1 MTEHELFRKT
11 FSTLHASPD
20 TLMEVQKAMEN
31 NKKTHRT
38 LRRGVVIAIAAALML
53 TVAAA
58 AGVVHLI
65 KADVTP
71 ADGVS
76 DTTLH
81 AFTDDMDASA
91 PTVEGNSGE
100 LITVPDM
107 ERIPGDVE
115 TVQRLV
121 GDYLSK
127 LDAGLTVGSTTI
139 TLGTFLIDESG
150 CGILTYAVDDP
161 EGVSYE
167 EAGYGEVYGLP
178 LEPRMYLRSPDYQQ
192 GGSINVKLHVDKTT
206 STATHLDVVAYFA
219 AGETY
224 QKGDNLYFTVYDGGA
239 EGKEPYAVAIQPR
252 TYAPVRTFTAA
263 NGETARISAVGI
275 TMDNASPAQEL
286 TVQELTLHYA
296 DGSSYAVSSDSQNL
310 MNWVLGYIYGDGDGE
325 TAPFAHAVYIFNRMV
340 DVDTITSVPRLG
352 RGSDSPAAPHSPVQ
366 LTYLPAPPAYPR
378 GCAKPRPAFLFPFPY

>member
-91 PTVEGNSGE
+91 PTVEDSSGE

-239 EGKEPYAVAIQPR
+239 EDREPYAVAIQPR

-286 TVQELTLHYA
+286 TV
-296 DGSSYAVSSDSQNL
+296 
-310 MNWVLGYIYGDGDGE
+310 
-325 TAPFAHAVYIFNRMV
+325 
-340 DVDTITSVPRLG
+340 
-352 RGSDSPAAPHSPVQ
+352 
-366 LTYLPAPPAYPR
+366 
-378 GCAKPRPAFLFPFPY
+378 

>member
-1 MTEHELFRKT
+1 MTEHELFQKT

-20 TLMEVQKAMEN
+20 TLMEVQKTMEN
-31 NKKTHRT
+31 SKKTHRT
-38 LRRGVVIAIAAALML
+38 LRKGVVIAIAAALML

-71 ADGVS
+71 ADGVN

-81 AFTDDMDASA
+81 AFTDDMDAST

-192 GGSINVKLHVDKTT
+192 GGSVNVKLHVDKTT

-239 EGKEPYAVAIQPR
+239 GGQGALR
-252 TYAPVRTFTAA
+252 C
-263 NGETARISAVGI
+263 GH
-275 TMDNASPAQEL
+275 PA
-286 TVQELTLHYA
+286 
-296 DGSSYAVSSDSQNL
+296 
-310 MNWVLGYIYGDGDGE
+310 
-325 TAPFAHAVYIFNRMV
+325 
-340 DVDTITSVPRLG
+340 PRLRPRSG
-352 RGSDSPAAPHSPVQ
+352 LHRRQRRNGPHLRRGHHHGQ
-366 LTYLPAPPAYPR
+366 CLPR
-378 GCAKPRPAFLFPFPY
+378 RRS

>member
-91 PTVEGNSGE
+91 PTV
-100 LITVPDM
+100 
-107 ERIPGDVE
+107 
-115 TVQRLV
+115 
-121 GDYLSK
+121 
-127 LDAGLTVGSTTI
+127 
-139 TLGTFLIDESG
+139 GTFLIDESG

-310 MNWVLGYIYGDGDGE
+310 MNWVLGYIYGDGE

-340 DVDTITSVPRLG
+340 DVDTITSVSLDG
-352 RGSDSPAAPHSPVQ
+352 RWFDFTAEQHIPVQ
-366 LTYLPAPPAYPR
+366 LTYLP
-378 GCAKPRPAFLFPFPY
+378 

>member
-1 MTEHELFRKT
+1 
-11 FSTLHASPD
+11 
-20 TLMEVQKAMEN
+20 
-31 NKKTHRT
+31 
-38 LRRGVVIAIAAALML
+38 ML

-91 PTVEGNSGE
+91 PHGGGQPGE

-178 LEPRMYLRSPDYQQ
+178 LEPP
-192 GGSINVKLHVDKTT
+192 HV
-206 STATHLDVVAYFA
+206 
-219 AGETY
+219 
-224 QKGDNLYFTVYDGGA
+224 
-239 EGKEPYAVAIQPR
+239 
-252 TYAPVRTFTAA
+252 
-263 NGETARISAVGI
+263 
-275 TMDNASPAQEL
+275 
-286 TVQELTLHYA
+286 
-296 DGSSYAVSSDSQNL
+296 
-310 MNWVLGYIYGDGDGE
+310 
-325 TAPFAHAVYIFNRMV
+325 
-340 DVDTITSVPRLG
+340 
-352 RGSDSPAAPHSPVQ
+352 
-366 LTYLPAPPAYPR
+366 PAPPRLPAGRQHQCQAPR
-378 GCAKPRPAFLFPFPY
+378 GQDHQHRHPSGRGGSLCRRRDVSEGRQPLLHRLRRRRGGQGALRRGHPAPHLRPRPDLHRRQRRNDPHLRRGHHHGQCLPPRRS